1 MLWYRNKFSI
11 FTISLLILITSA
23 VFSPAY
29 GTLLQ
34 TFNNPNPS
42 TNDLHGQAV
51 SISGNRALVGAPNTE
66 LTGGPGTAYLYDTT
80 NGNLLQTFNNPT
92 PAGGDQFGIAVSL
105 DGNNALIG
113 ARNDDTGASDAG
125 SAYLFDATTGNLL
138 QTFNNPTPAL
148 NDEFGGSVSVSG
160 IKVLIGA
167 SQDDTGASDAGSAY
181 VFATTGAL
189 LQTINNPTPGIDE
202 FFGTS
207 VSLDGNNALI
217 GSPSDDFVPN
227 AGRAYLFDATTG
239 NLLQPFNN
247 PTPVFPDAFGV
258 SVSVSGTKAL
268 IGAQGESA
276 VADLAGA
283 AYIFDITNGN
293 LLHTLLNPT
302 ATSFE
307 LFGSSV
313 SLSGNNAL
321 VGAPFH
327 DAGNGA
333 GIAHLF
339 DASTGNL
346 VKTFNNPS
354 GSPAADFFGTAVSCD
369 GNNALI
375 GAPQH
380 DTGFSNSGIA
390 YLFDKS
396 TAPPPPPTPTV
407 GGELIPLD
415 TTSLLLA
422 GAQYTAAWMIPVI
435 VSAIGIGIVI
445 ARKF

>member
-1 MLWYRNKFSI
+1 VLQKFSI
-11 FTISLLILITSA
+11 FTVSLLILITSS
-23 VFSPAY
+23 VLSPVY
-29 GTLLQ
+29 GELVQ

-51 SISGNRALVGAPNTE
+51 SISGNRALVGAPNTL

-92 PAGGDQFGIAVSL
+92 PAGGDKFGVAVSL

-113 ARNDDTGASDAG
+113 ATGDNTGANDAG

-148 NDEFGGSVSVSG
+148 LDEFGGSVSVSG
-160 IKVLIGA
+160 NKVLIGA
-167 SQDDTGASDAGSAY
+167 RQDDTGAMDAGSAY

-189 LQTINNPTPGIDE
+189 LQTINNPTPGINE
-202 FFGTS
+202 FFGHS

-217 GSPSDDFVPN
+217 GSPSDDFVFN

-247 PTPVFPDAFGV
+247 PTPASGDAFGG

-268 IGAQGESA
+268 IGAEGDDTVASA
-276 VADLAGA
+276 AGA

-302 ATSFE
+302 AQIFA

-321 VGAPFH
+321 VGARDH
-327 DAGNGA
+327 DVPAGNGA

-369 GNNALI
+369 GNNVLI

-390 YLFDKS
+390 YLFEKV
-396 TAPPPPPTPTV
+396 PTPTNGVTV
-407 GGELIPLD
+407 GGDLIPLD
-415 TTSLLLA
+415 TTMVLVA
-422 GAQYTAAWMIPVI
+422 GTQSVAAWMIPVI
-435 VSAIGIGIVI
+435 VAGIGIAIVI